1 MSILDKISGFGAS
14 MANAR
19 RERNAIRTIRSL
31 PPELQRDIGWP
42 TQENDGNRSMRSI
55 MASMGR

>member
-14 MANAR
+14 MAQAR

-31 PPELQRDIGWP
+31 PPELQKDIGWSP
-42 TQENDGNRSMRSI
+42 DEGGSRGMRSI
-55 MASMGR
+55 IVSMGR